1 MLGISAIG
9 GLCCLHR
16 LYSCI
21 PGEGGRAAKEK
32 SQSQQPALRP
42 SKLCGGSWGQPRGR
56 GVKGRAGRGTA
67 AMSAPAA
74 QEASPYMALQLPQRE
89 QPVLPKHQLRTRQGS
104 PRCYAPQQGE
114 AANARRASG
123 PGLLWLPTAIPS
135 IYRAH
140 PELGSTSREPA
151 PSHPPHSLQARPAR

>member
-42 SKLCGGSWGQPRGR
+42 SKLCTGGLGSALWARGA
-56 GVKGRAGRGTA
+56 GKRAGRGTA
-67 AMSAPAA
+67 ATSARAA
-74 QEASPYMALQLPQRE
+74 QEAPPYTALQVPQRE
-89 QPVLPKHQLRTRQGS
+89 QPMLPKHPLHTHQGS
-104 PRCYAPQQGE
+104 WRREVPQGKAPSP
-114 AANARRASG
+114 RRASG
-123 PGLLWLPTAIPS
+123 PGLLWLPTAIIS
-135 IYRAH
+135 IYRAQ
-140 PELGSTSREPA
+140 S
-151 PSHPPHSLQARPAR
+151 